1 MAYRNTFFRW
11 LFLYSLTFGLTY
23 VLKLFTY
30 LCPETGQDK
39 GEVLYLLLM
48 GLIIIMSILTG
59 ELLGKRGFL
68 ETLRSG

>member
-1 MAYRNTFFRW
+1 MHPGGRDEGRRIVVD
-11 LFLYSLTFGLTY
+11 SLTRTAGR
-23 VLKLFTY
+23 
-30 LCPETGQDK
+30 DK

-59 ELLGKRGFL
+59 ELLGKRRFL

>member
-1 MAYRNTFFRW
+1 MRGGGSGG
-11 LFLYSLTFGLTY
+11 LVLTRTAGR
-23 VLKLFTY
+23 
-30 LCPETGQDK
+30 DK